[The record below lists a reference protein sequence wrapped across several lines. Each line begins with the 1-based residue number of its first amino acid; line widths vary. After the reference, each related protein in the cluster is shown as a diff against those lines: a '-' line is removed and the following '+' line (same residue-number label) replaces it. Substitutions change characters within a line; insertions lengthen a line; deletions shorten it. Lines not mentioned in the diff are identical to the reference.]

1 MQSVKFVNLISTHG
15 KVNLIQLYAVK
26 SIAVGQW
33 VCPGSSVCS
42 TKKTAYQITNVYHV
56 LKFYI

>member
-1 MQSVKFVNLISTHG
+1 MQSVKFVILISTHEEID
-15 KVNLIQLYAVK
+15 LIQLYAVK
-26 SIAVGQW
+26 SIAVRQW

-42 TKKTAYQITNVYHV
+42 TEKTANQITNVYHV